1 MKVLV
6 NNAALIYCRCT
17 PFLAMSTHSR
27 RPTFFV
33 STRTNISTRTTLC
46 SSTPLIP
53 LPPRPPR
60 AVDFSLN
67 SLNSGSPWRTRTSPA
82 QKLAIAANFVL
93 NTPPGQTANVM
104 DDVRLLVGPSVLT
117 ADKEASLLARVNK
130 ERFTAVEVEGRKV
143 LLTVH
148 GEMPNGTFLDPK
160 NSCSLDVDHK
170 ALTATKSAEPLAAA
184 VQTALDGARGLR
196 EAVDREMSSY
206 VSGFLPSAVVT
217 TYGSEGNGIKVIC
230 CVSSQLAD
238 LNNYWAGAW
247 RSSGRWRP
255 RAAAWTLTGKVVVHV
270 HYFEDGNVQLDD
282 KAVFQKGCP
291 AGADVVGAEFTKLV
305 KASEQNFMA
314 KLEDIYA
321 TMSDGVLQ
329 GLRRRLPVTRTKFDW
344 DKLAVA
350 RLAGGLQR
358 AAAIS

>member
-1 MKVLV
+1 MADEDL
-6 NNAALIYCRCT
+6 
-17 PFLAMSTHSR
+17 
-27 RPTFFV
+27 
-33 STRTNISTRTTLC
+33 
-46 SSTPLIP
+46 
-53 LPPRPPR
+53 
-60 AVDFSLN
+60 
-67 SLNSGSPWRTRTSPA
+67 SPA

-170 ALTATKSAEPLAAA
+170 ALTATNSAEPLAAA

-247 RSSGRWRP
+247 RSEWTLEVPKGGSIG
-255 RAAAWTLTGKVVVHV
+255 TLTGKVVVHV

-282 KAVFQKGCP
+282 KAVFQKECP

-321 TMSDGVLQ
+321 TMSDSVLQ

-350 RLAGGLQR
+350 RLAGDLQK